1 MHYRPLGKT
10 GLDVSIL
17 ALGCMGFVDDESAHA
32 TVTAA
37 LACGINYFET
47 CWGYTDSERRLG
59 EGLGDRRGE
68 VLVSTKSYGESA
80 DGLSVADTAR
90 KRLEEQLRRLNTDY
104 VDFYH
109 AWHTTTEDDYANAT
123 KPNGWLTAALRAKD
137 EGLIRHVGITTH
149 ATPELVERMIGDGCW
164 DALTVQYSLVV
175 SAYRDVVAKAHEA
188 GMGVIVIG
196 SMASGLLASP
206 SELLQDIYGSDDQ
219 VAAALRYV
227 QSDPN
232 VTTVAGGMVW
242 ADEVHANAAA
252 IDAMADDLSPDYQRE
267 VDARLAAVLDR
278 PEMAELKRF
287 WCDGCGR
294 CIAAC
299 DQLVEPWSV
308 LRGYNGVMLGAKPR
322 SASNYVGL
330 CDHILARCPEC
341 GRCAGLCPRGID
353 IPKHLASIREG
364 MRSLPEGDDPG
375 T

>member
-1 MHYRPLGKT
+1 MRYRPLGKT

-17 ALGCMGFVDDESAHA
+17 ALGCMGFVDDVSAHA
-32 TVTAA
+32 TVAAA

-59 EGLGDRRGE
+59 EGLGDRRKD

-80 DGLSVADTAR
+80 DGLSVADTTR
-90 KRLEEQLRRLNTDY
+90 TRLEEQLRRLNTDY

-123 KPNGWLTAALRAKD
+123 KPDGWLTAALRAKD

-149 ATPELVERMIGDGCW
+149 AAPELVERMIDDGCW
-164 DALTVQYSLVV
+164 DTLTVQYSLVV

-206 SELLQDIYGSDDQ
+206 SELLREIYGSDDQ
-219 VAAALRYV
+219 AAAALRYV
-227 QSDPN
+227 LSDPN

-242 ADEVHANAAA
+242 ADEVRANAGA
-252 IDAMADDLSPDYQRE
+252 IDAMADGLSVGYQRE

-294 CIAAC
+294 CIAVC
-299 DQLVEPWSV
+299 NQLVEPWSV
-308 LRGYNGVMLGAKPR
+308 LRGYNGMMLGATPR
-322 SASNYVGL
+322 SPSNYMGL
-330 CDHILARCPEC
+330 CDQILARCPEC
-341 GRCAGLCPRGID
+341 GRCADLCPRGID
-353 IPKHLASIREG
+353 IPQHLANIRER
-364 MRSLPEGDDPG
+364 MRSLPERDDPD